1 MAPYS
6 SPAALTRCGGPTDGI
21 LRRQWLRFRARC
33 THWSLDARLAAGID
47 PASEF
52 VLVARAAQLL
62 SQPHRRRLAASI
74 GDGPPSWA
82 PAVPVVRTQVVE
94 ARASLLFIAY
104 LLRFADRLR
113 PRGVAIVDRLLTD
126 GGSALYLRSARGAV
140 ELQAQAALDHLVG
153 ARRATP
159 EAWFSASYGKGG
171 DLVGPSVT

>member
-1 MAPYS
+1 M
-6 SPAALTRCGGPTDGI
+6 
-21 LRRQWLRFRARC
+21 
-33 THWSLDARLAAGID
+33 HWSLDARLAAGID

-74 GDGPPSWA
+74 ERVVDEADAGKPPSWG
-82 PAVPVVRTQVVE
+82 PAVPVVRAQVVE
-94 ARASLLFIAY
+94 ARASLLFIAH
-104 LLRFADRLR
+104 LLRFADRVR

-153 ARRATP
+153 AQRATP
-159 EAWFSASYGKGG
+159 EAWFSTSDEESR
-171 DLVGPSVT
+171 DLAGRP